1 MVLGN
6 SNNLIICFGMFLH
19 CWLTKFMIYVS
30 YCYDINIMTTA
41 AIGLQQMVQFDLVRL
56 CYVICLGIHNGFSPK
71 MVTGS
76 GI

>member
-1 MVLGN
+1 
-6 SNNLIICFGMFLH
+6 
-19 CWLTKFMIYVS
+19 MIYVS